1 MNPPG
6 ETLSATPLPRETAE
20 GADHAGAELKRGA
33 LFNTLTLVASNFRSI
48 FTFLV
53 ARVLGPAALG
63 TFSVAWANIDLLSK
77 IGIFGLDDAITTFIA
92 RAEAVGDHT
101 QARRFFRLAVGLGLG
116 QSLATLG
123 LLYFGLHYLRDQLQL
138 QPEVLSSLS
147 VVLCALPGVALFR
160 ISTGV
165 SRGFKIMQHEAY
177 SRGLTDSLVTTLVF
191 VLALALGFRKFTPEI
206 SAIIGATASGMV
218 AWWLSSTLFAGLP
231 ANGPASSLAR
241 DAWSLLAFAAPIS
254 AYQFLNA
261 FILRI
266 DLIMLGWFVGRAP
279 GVTLATVGV
288 YGVAL
293 GIANGLRKINH
304 AFNPIFAPIIAGLT
318 ATGDRTRAVAT
329 YARLAQW
336 MLWLLLPT
344 LAVIMLAG
352 DTVLLLYG
360 PVFRQGSTW
369 LAITAVACAIEA
381 YVGFGETIIMVQ
393 RPHLNLLNSSI
404 TCVIAVVANL
414 WLIPRFGVTG
424 AAFGILIPFL
434 AQGILR
440 YIALR
445 FIFRW
450 HNPVRNIAPP
460 IVAAAIAIFP
470 ALLCRFR
477 LHGIPGEIISAA
489 LFLVVFGLGWQYHR
503 THSKE
508 A

>member
-1 MNPPG
+1 MNQG
-6 ETLSATPLPRETAE
+6 SETMSALPIGTTA
-20 GADHAGAELKRGA
+20 ADHAGAELKRGA
-33 LFNTLTLVASNFRSI
+33 FFNTLTLVASNFRSI

-92 RAEAVGDHT
+92 RAEAAGDHT
-101 QARRFFRLAVGLGLG
+101 QARRFFRLAVGLGLM
-116 QSLATLG
+116 QSIATLG
-123 LLYFGLHYLRDQLQL
+123 VLYFALDYLRDQLQL

-147 VVLCALPGVALFR
+147 VVLCALPGVTLFR

-165 SRGFKIMQHEAY
+165 SRGFKIMRHETY

-191 VLALALGFRKFTPEI
+191 VLALVLGFRKFTPEI
-206 SAIIGATASGMV
+206 SAIIGATASGVV
-218 AWWLSSTLFAGLP
+218 ALWLSSTLFAEVP
-231 ANGPASSLAR
+231 PTRPRRSLAR
-241 DAWSLLAFAAPIS
+241 DAWSLLSFAAPIS

-266 DLIMLGWFVGRAP
+266 DMIMLGWFVGRAP
-279 GVTLATVGV
+279 GVTLTTVGI

-304 AFNPIFAPIIAGLT
+304 AFNPIFAPVMAGLT
-318 ATGDRTRAVAT
+318 GSGDRPRAIAT

-344 LAVIMLAG
+344 LAVIALAG
-352 DTVLLLYG
+352 NTILLLYG
-360 PVFRQGSTW
+360 PAFRAGSTW
-369 LAITAVACAIEA
+369 LGITAVACAIEA

-393 RPHLNLLNSSI
+393 RPHLNLLNSAI
-404 TCVIAVVANL
+404 TCVIAVMANL

-424 AAFGILIPFL
+424 AAFGILVPFL

-450 HNPVRNIAPP
+450 HNPVSNIAPP
-460 IVAAAIAIFP
+460 FIAAALAILP
-470 ALLCRFR
+470 ALLCRTQ
-477 LHGIPGEIISAA
+477 LHGIPGQIASAA
-489 LFLVVFGLGWQYHR
+489 LFLVVFVGAWRYHR
-503 THSKE
+503 ARSMNG
-508 A
+508 